1 MCPNSNKKSV
11 LLRQETH
18 PQSRDEGSLKPAERQ
33 GVWNVTAMVGSLKNL
48 KKLRGKSFHEI
59 RVRGS
64 QELAILREQFLVWT
78 EMSDADWLCQLQP
91 ATRRALSKSSGQNAR
106 QSEKA
111 AQAIAA
117 LIIERIRNSGVQT
130 FFPSLA
136 HRAEI
141 NLLMAS
147 RFAEQR
153 KAIINRAER
162 VLAGKFDLLG
172 FTGLK
177 FGNPID
183 WHLEPVSDKR
193 TPLVHWSKIDYL
205 NPEVAGDKKITWE
218 LNRHQFFVTLG
229 QAYWLTGDERYA
241 EAFVALASSWMDA
254 NPPARGINWAS
265 SLEVAFRAI
274 SWLWALHLFAG
285 SSRLTPEFSARLL
298 KFLTMFGQHV
308 EKYLSHYFSPN
319 THLTGEALGLFYLGV
334 ALPELRQAENWRAK
348 GLKILS
354 DQLYTQIRGD
364 GVYFEQASY
373 YHRYTADF
381 YTHLLLLGRA
391 SRAVLPPELEKM
403 LAQLLDHLMWI
414 TQPDGSASLF
424 GDDDGGRLVMLGVR
438 RLDDFR
444 DTLATGAAIAGR
456 GDWKFVAGEAAAET
470 LWLLGPEG
478 LAEYDSV
485 KAVLPAKQSRAFT
498 EAGYFVMR
506 DGWLPESGY
515 ALVDCGPHG
524 SLACGHA
531 HADSLSL
538 QFSAGGVNWLT
549 DSGTL
554 TYTGKADLREY
565 FRSTAAHNTA
575 EVDGQSQSVTAGP
588 FSWSHIAESKLGE
601 FNSNENFAYFSG
613 LHNGYQRLTDPVKHR
628 REVLF
633 MKSGGESQLPPYLIV
648 RDRFEAVEHHRYAM
662 NYHFSSDC
670 AAEVTGKPVR
680 DEQLSNQRA
689 RYNSEAGGQRIQVS
703 APDGEGLTLVSF
715 GSSELKTAVKKSWVS
730 RCYGQCQQAP
740 MATLTAEGKGTQSF
754 ASLIIPNSVR
764 KPISVNQLGV
774 SALGEGSFS
783 IAFGKSQDTILLG
796 DQASQL
802 GSGFLAA
809 TGAMAWLRVVGGQ
822 PVHAGLINGQ
832 EVLIRGCL
840 EFRSPVVIGQCS
852 MELHKDWIEL
862 TVSGTSRFELT
873 LHSPVSRVVIN
884 GASFSWERRT
894 RRSVFELE
902 GTEWRLKLAQLG
914 MA

>member
-1 MCPNSNKKSV
+1 MAIRN
-11 LLRQETH
+11 
-18 PQSRDEGSLKPAERQ
+18 RQ
-33 GVWNVTAMVGSLKNL
+33 GDWSVMTMVGSLKYL
-48 KKLRGKSFHEI
+48 KKLRGKSLREI

-78 EMSDADWLCQLQP
+78 EMSDADWLRQVQP
-91 ATRRALSKSSGQNAR
+91 GVNRSPGGNTAPAV
-106 QSEKA
+106 
-111 AQAIAA
+111 AA
-117 LIIERIRNSGVQT
+117 LILERIKNSGVQT

-136 HRAEI
+136 HKAEI
-141 NLLMAS
+141 NVLMAS
-147 RFAEQR
+147 RFAAQR

-172 FTGLK
+172 FNGLK

-205 NPEVAGDKKITWE
+205 NPEIAGDKKITWE

-229 QAYWLTGDERYA
+229 QAYWLTNDERFA
-241 EAFVALASSWMDA
+241 ESFVALATSWMDA
-254 NPPARGINWAS
+254 NPPGRGINWAS
-265 SLEVAFRAI
+265 SLEVAFRSI

-285 SSRLTPEFSARLL
+285 SSRLTPEFLARLL
-298 KFLTMFGQHV
+298 KFLTAFGQHV

-334 ALPELRQAENWRAK
+334 ALPELKRAESWRKK

-364 GVYFEQASY
+364 GVYFEQTSY

-381 YTHLLLLGRA
+381 YLHLLTLGKA
-391 SRAVLPPELEKM
+391 SRAALPAELEKM
-403 LAQLLDHLMWI
+403 LAQMLDHLMWI
-414 TQPDGSASLF
+414 TRPDGSASLV

-478 LAEYDSV
+478 LADYDGV
-485 KAVLPAKQSRAFT
+485 KATLPAKHSQAFG

-515 ALVDCGPHG
+515 VLMDCGPHG

-531 HADSLSL
+531 HADALSL
-538 QFSAGGVNWLT
+538 EFSAGGVNWLT

-554 TYTGKADLREY
+554 TYTGKADLRDY

-588 FSWSHIAESKLGE
+588 FSWSHIAESKLDE
-601 FNSNENFAYFSG
+601 FSGNENFGYFSG
-613 LHNGYQRLTDPVKHR
+613 SHNGYQRLADPVKHW

-633 MKSGGESQLPPYLIV
+633 MKAGGESQLPPYLIV
-648 RDRFEAVEHHRYAM
+648 RDRFDALEHHRYTL
-662 NYHFSSDC
+662 NYHFPHDC
-670 AAEVTGKPVR
+670 VAEVSGRPSRNEKVVVQTPK
-680 DEQLSNQRA
+680 
-689 RYNSEAGGQRIQVS
+689 YNADAAGQRVHVS
-703 APDGEGLTLVSF
+703 APGDEALTLVSF
-715 GSSELKTAVKKSWVS
+715 SSAELNAAIKKSWVS
-730 RCYGQCQQAP
+730 RCYGQCQLSP
-740 MATLTAEGKGTQSF
+740 TATLTAEGKGTQSF
-754 ASLIIPNSVR
+754 ASLIIPNSTR
-764 KPISVNQLGV
+764 KPVTIGQLAV
-774 SALGEGSFS
+774 SELGEGGFS
-783 IAFGKSQDTILLG
+783 IACGKSQDIVLLG

-802 GSGFLAA
+802 GSGFLAS
-809 TGAMAWLRVVGGQ
+809 TGAMAWLRIVGGQ
-822 PVHAGLINGQ
+822 PVHAGLIHGQ
-832 EVLIRGCL
+832 EMLIRGCL
-840 EFRSPVVIGQCS
+840 EFRSPVVVNQCS
-852 MELHKDWIEL
+852 MEFHKEWLEIA
-862 TVSGTSRFELT
+862 VQGTNRFELV
-873 LHSPVSRVVIN
+873 LNSPVIKVVIN
-884 GASFSWERRT
+884 GASFLLERRT
-894 RRSVFELE
+894 RRAAFEVDE
-902 GTEWRLKLAQLG
+902 NGWRLKLAQLG
-914 MA
+914 MS

>member
-1 MCPNSNKKSV
+1 MCQRRKKQSGLFGQERSGNDAESSNPVQKRQGDWSV
-11 LLRQETH
+11 TMMA
-18 PQSRDEGSLKPAERQ
+18 GSLKY
-33 GVWNVTAMVGSLKNL
+33 L
-48 KKLRGKSFHEI
+48 KKLRGKSLREI
-59 RVRGS
+59 RVRGG
-64 QELAILREQFLVWT
+64 QELEILREQFLVRA
-78 EMSDADWLCQLQP
+78 EMSDAELLRQIQP
-91 ATRRALSKSSGQNAR
+91 SVKRSFVK
-106 QSEKA
+106 KA
-111 AQAIAA
+111 EQAERGASAVAA
-117 LIIERIRNSGVQT
+117 LILERIKNSGVQT

-141 NLLMAS
+141 NVLMAS

-162 VLAGKFDLLG
+162 VLSGKFDLLG

-285 SSRLTPEFSARLL
+285 SSRLTPEFVARML
-298 KFLTMFGQHV
+298 KFLSAFGQHV

-334 ALPELRQAENWRAK
+334 ALPELNRAKIWRAK

-381 YTHLLLLGRA
+381 YLHLLTLGRA
-391 SRAVLPPELEKM
+391 SRAALPPELEQM
-403 LAQLLDHLMWI
+403 LAQMLDHLMWI
-414 TQPDGSASLF
+414 TRPDGSASLV

-438 RLDDFR
+438 RPDDFR

-478 LAEYDSV
+478 LARYDRT
-485 KAVLPAKQSRAFT
+485 KAVLPAKHSRAFA

-515 ALVDCGPHG
+515 ALIDCGPHG

-538 QFSAGGVNWLT
+538 EFAAGGINWLT

-575 EVDGQSQSVTAGP
+575 EVDGQSQSVAAGP
-588 FSWSHIAESKLGE
+588 FSWSHVAESKLDQ
-601 FNSNENFAYFSG
+601 FSVSENFGYFSG
-613 LHNGYQRLTDPVKHR
+613 SHNGYQRLADPVKHR

-633 MKSGGESQLPPYLIV
+633 MKSGVESGLPPYLIV
-648 RDRFEAVEHHRYAM
+648 RDRFDARENHRYVI
-662 NYHFSSDC
+662 NYHFSGDC
-670 AAEVTGKPVR
+670 VAEVTGKPGRNEKLVY
-680 DEQLSNQRA
+680 QTA
-689 RYNSEAGGQRIQVS
+689 KHNSDAGGQRIQVC
-703 APDGEGLTLVSF
+703 APGDEGLTLASF
-715 GSSELKTAVKKSWVS
+715 GSSELSAAVKKSWVS
-730 RCYGQCQQAP
+730 RCYGQCQLAP
-740 MATLTAEGKGTQSF
+740 TATLTAEGKGTQSF
-754 ASLIIPNSVR
+754 ASLIIPNSAR
-764 KPISVNQLGV
+764 KPISISQLAV
-774 SALGEGSFS
+774 SELGEGGFS
-783 IAFGKSQDTILLG
+783 IACGKSQDIVLLG

-809 TGAMAWLRVVGGQ
+809 TGAMAWLRVIGGQ
-822 PVHAGLINGQ
+822 PAHAELVNGQ
-832 EVLIRGCL
+832 EMLVRGCL
-840 EFRSPVVIGQCS
+840 EFRSPVLVNQCS
-852 MELHKDWIEL
+852 IEFRKEWL
-862 TVSGTSRFELT
+862 EIALQGTSRFELV
-873 LHSPVSRVVIN
+873 LHSPVNRVMIN
-884 GASFSWERRT
+884 GAAFLLERRT
-894 RRSVFELE
+894 RRATFEKE
-902 GTEWRLKLAQLG
+902 ETDWRLKLAQLG